1 MQVKAFKCSMHL
13 MVWKSCLKQDMMTL
27 ERLERVQRRDIQM
40 TLGCIWA
47 TCTTKGCKGCAIT
60 TLYRTR
66 SRGDLI
72 KAYRIISGNE
82 ASGKGFFELAPNNAA
97 RGHRCEFFNKRKGT
111 YESSVLASIHM
122 NLTYDGTA
130 SVDNIAVFK
139 RTLRETFY

>member
-1 MQVKAFKCSMHL
+1 MPETGHDDIGETGESAKKRYTNDFGLYLSYMY
-13 MVWKSCLKQDMMTL
+13 D
-27 ERLERVQRRDIQM
+27 ERLQGVCNNNIEYE
-40 TLGCIWA
+40 A
-47 TCTTKGCKGCAIT
+47 EEP
-60 TLYRTR
+60 
-66 SRGDLI
+66 GDLI